1 MLKLKAKTLDEFK
14 YSFKNFSKNYPLF
27 TYLIIFLTLTLSLV
41 ELVSMSMLLPLASLG
56 LEDSNTSGF
65 LDFIKNIFLK
75 FGISYSFNVIF
86 ITFVIVYFLKIL
98 IVLIIGIYIDNATYY
113 ISTDLREKV
122 IRGLKTT
129 SWSYFKSKKQGLITN
144 LLTME
149 ISNSSE
155 NFRNTV
161 SIIESIFLFFIYI
174 FLGASISYES
184 LIGIILLILISTIFL
199 KPFFQM
205 ARKAGKRKVD
215 DVRSMSSYIN
225 SGLKSL
231 KIFKATNK
239 ENFLVQSLINSN
251 LDFLK
256 ANKTTVKSKR
266 LLEAFQNTFQ
276 LIGFTI
282 GLYFVK
288 DVLEL
293 NLIEIGFLGYVY
305 IKLYTH
311 LANILKKYQVL
322 TNNITYLK
330 RVNSFID
337 ELQSNKDQV
346 FGTLKPRFPNEI
358 KIKDLSFS
366 FENNLILEKI
376 SLIIPKTGLTMI
388 LGSSGVGKTTL
399 FDLITGLYNIEKG
412 KIFLGNDD
420 LKDLEISSFRSKV
433 GYVTQDPFLING
445 TLIENI
451 TSFGEKYRKLDLENS
466 IEISGIKNL
475 VEKLPDGVE
484 SNIGESGAFLSG
496 GEKQRV
502 AIARAL
508 INRPKLILMDE
519 PTSSLDQKM
528 SAQIIKNIKE
538 ISKKNP
544 VLMITHKKEHIKFSN
559 TAYKISQR
567 KVTKIK

>member
-184 LIGIILLILISTIFL
+184 LIGIILLILVSTIFL

-256 ANKTTVKSKR
+256 ANKTTVKSK
-266 LLEAFQNTFQ
+266 
-276 LIGFTI
+276 
-282 GLYFVK
+282 
-288 DVLEL
+288 
-293 NLIEIGFLGYVY
+293 
-305 IKLYTH
+305 
-311 LANILKKYQVL
+311 
-322 TNNITYLK
+322 
-330 RVNSFID
+330 
-337 ELQSNKDQV
+337 
-346 FGTLKPRFPNEI
+346 
-358 KIKDLSFS
+358 
-366 FENNLILEKI
+366 
-376 SLIIPKTGLTMI
+376 
-388 LGSSGVGKTTL
+388 SS
-399 FDLITGLYNIEKG
+399 
-412 KIFLGNDD
+412 
-420 LKDLEISSFRSKV
+420 
-433 GYVTQDPFLING
+433 
-445 TLIENI
+445 
-451 TSFGEKYRKLDLENS
+451 
-466 IEISGIKNL
+466 
-475 VEKLPDGVE
+475 
-484 SNIGESGAFLSG
+484 
-496 GEKQRV
+496 
-502 AIARAL
+502 
-508 INRPKLILMDE
+508 
-519 PTSSLDQKM
+519 
-528 SAQIIKNIKE
+528 
-538 ISKKNP
+538 
-544 VLMITHKKEHIKFSN
+544 
-559 TAYKISQR
+559 
-567 KVTKIK
+567 

>member
-1 MLKLKAKTLDEFK
+1 MTL
-14 YSFKNFSKNYPLF
+14 
-27 TYLIIFLTLTLSLV
+27 
-41 ELVSMSMLLPLASLG
+41 
-56 LEDSNTSGF
+56 
-65 LDFIKNIFLK
+65 
-75 FGISYSFNVIF
+75 
-86 ITFVIVYFLKIL
+86 
-98 IVLIIGIYIDNATYY
+98 
-113 ISTDLREKV
+113 
-122 IRGLKTT
+122 
-129 SWSYFKSKKQGLITN
+129 
-144 LLTME
+144 E

-184 LIGIILLILISTIFL
+184 LIGIILLILVSTIFL

-311 LANILKKYQVL
+311 LANILK
-322 TNNITYLK
+322 NIK
-330 RVNSFID
+330 
-337 ELQSNKDQV
+337 
-346 FGTLKPRFPNEI
+346 
-358 KIKDLSFS
+358 
-366 FENNLILEKI
+366 
-376 SLIIPKTGLTMI
+376 
-388 LGSSGVGKTTL
+388 
-399 FDLITGLYNIEKG
+399 
-412 KIFLGNDD
+412 FL
-420 LKDLEISSFRSKV
+420 
-433 GYVTQDPFLING
+433 
-445 TLIENI
+445 
-451 TSFGEKYRKLDLENS
+451 
-466 IEISGIKNL
+466 
-475 VEKLPDGVE
+475 
-484 SNIGESGAFLSG
+484 
-496 GEKQRV
+496 
-502 AIARAL
+502 
-508 INRPKLILMDE
+508 
-519 PTSSLDQKM
+519 
-528 SAQIIKNIKE
+528 QIILHILKE
-538 ISKKNP
+538 LI
-544 VLMITHKKEHIKFSN
+544 VL
-559 TAYKISQR
+559 
-567 KVTKIK
+567 